1 MASATGAGEHSPIPG
16 YALFFAILHLPLR
29 FMGGAGLSAKLFY
42 LCGSSYTTMK
52 RKLLL
57 PLLLCALPLLLP
69 AQCKF
74 ALDEVDPFDS
84 TRLVMSRPLSIGNL
98 IPSRFETVDGP
109 KIIDEAKLAFSHSES
124 DQDSINSFFLTIV
137 APEYEFQPIEAGK
150 NVLLAFADSTVIALQ
165 NFPDRG
171 TFNTDT
177 NMRMYQHT
185 CIVPLD
191 VFYRLS
197 FSEVIMIRIRYD
209 HRKRTIPLSKA
220 QQKALKEAV
229 ICVGE
234 AVGFVP
240 SKP

>member
-1 MASATGAGEHSPIPG
+1 MIQ
-16 YALFFAILHLPLR
+16 
-29 FMGGAGLSAKLFY
+29 
-42 LCGSSYTTMK
+42 
-52 RKLLL
+52 KLLL
-57 PLLLCALPLLLP
+57 PLLFCFPLLLS

-74 ALDEVDPFDS
+74 SVDEIDPFDS
-84 TRLVMSRPLSIGNL
+84 TRLVMSRPMSFGNL
-98 IPSRFETVDGP
+98 IPSKFETAKGP
-109 KIIDEAKLAFSHSES
+109 KIIDEAKMVFSHSES
-124 DQDSINSFFLTIV
+124 DRDSINSFFLTIV
-137 APEYEFQPIEAGK
+137 VPEYEYQPIESGK

-165 NFPDRG
+165 NFPDNG
-171 TFNTDT
+171 TFNADT

-191 VFYRLS
+191 VFYRMT

-209 HRKRTIPLSKA
+209 SKKRTIPLSKA

-240 SKP
+240 NKP

>member
-1 MASATGAGEHSPIPG
+1 M
-16 YALFFAILHLPLR
+16 
-29 FMGGAGLSAKLFY
+29 M
-42 LCGSSYTTMK
+42 

-57 PLLLCALPLLLP
+57 PLLLLSLPLLLP

-74 ALDEVDPFDS
+74 AADEIDPFDS
-84 TRLVMSRPLSIGNL
+84 TRLVMSRPMSVGNY
-98 IPSRFETVDGP
+98 IPSRFETAKGP
-109 KIIDEAKLAFSHSES
+109 KIIDEAKVVFSHSES

-137 APEYEFQPIEAGK
+137 APEYEYQPIESGK

-191 VFYRLS
+191 VFYRMTY
-197 FSEVIMIRIRYD
+197 SEVIMIRIRYD
-209 HRKRTIPLSKA
+209 SKKRTIPLSKE
-220 QQKALKEAV
+220 QQKALKLAV
-229 ICVGE
+229 QCVGD
-234 AVGFVP
+234 AVGFMP
-240 SKP
+240 NKP